1 MGPHVTERLSAYMD
15 GELAEGERTEV
26 DSHLRACPAC
36 AGYLEDLRGVE
47 AAARALPLDVPDGY
61 FEAFPGRVRQRLAA
75 GRRRRAILVPA
86 WIGAAAAAV
95 VLALITPRLLR
106 EPRAIP
112 AVPGAARDAAAPA
125 LAIPAEPAA
134 RPPAPDF
141 AKDSGMARKTDSAL
155 RRSETPNLRANAPAE
170 PPAAVPAAPPKLAE
184 GIRPQPTTPP
194 TAGGALAREKKEAD
208 ERRDMDYAAAP
219 PADRLEPAPQSHTE
233 AEDAP
238 AREEQKTRQDKTAR
252 AVGGATQE
260 RAANAAGPDARF
272 QLLARSKVSTV
283 AEARALRDAWR
294 AFVRD
299 EPRGPRADE
308 ARVRAIEAG
317 AEAWRKGR
325 DEKDRAEAE
334 RDGREYLARADALQT
349 DRVRSALKTL
359 SP

>member
-1 MGPHVTERLSAYMD
+1 VGPHVTERLSAYMD
-15 GELAEGERTEV
+15 GELAEGERAEV

-125 LAIPAEPAA
+125 LAIPPEPEA

-141 AKDSGMARKTDSAL
+141 AKDSVLARKTDSAL
-155 RRSETPNLRANAPAE
+155 RRSETPALQANAPAE
-170 PPAAVPAAPPKLAE
+170 RPAAVPAAPPKLAE
-184 GIRPQPTTPP
+184 EVRPQPTTAP
-194 TAGGALAREKKEAD
+194 AAGALARAKKEAN
-208 ERRDMDYAAAP
+208 ERRDLDYAAAP
-219 PADRLEPAPQSHTE
+219 PADRFEPAPQSHTE

-238 AREEQKTRQDKTAR
+238 AREEQKARQDKTAR
-252 AVGGATQE
+252 AVGGATRE
-260 RAANAAGPDARF
+260 GAANAAGPDARF

-294 AFVRD
+294 AFARD